1 MRLRLP
7 VYEETSPPRIP
18 SSRPRLAINE
28 EALTPCT
35 PLPGTPADAGH
46 TDLIYDNDCVIL
58 DQERV
63 DDLFDN
69 CRESGG
75 KVTIRGSNNR
85 FYTPL
90 ANATVTCDC
99 CGKITLAEL
108 ARVSP
113 FTEANASSFLLPT
126 VDTVVSWARAKTG
139 LPPA

>member
-1 MRLRLP
+1 LTRR
-7 VYEETSPPRIP
+7 
-18 SSRPRLAINE
+18 
-28 EALTPCT
+28 ALTPR
-35 PLPGTPADAGH
+35 PLPLNPADEGH

-69 CRESGG
+69 CRERPPV
-75 KVTIRGSNNR
+75 VTIRGRDNR
-85 FYTPL
+85 FYTPQ

-113 FTEANASSFLLPT
+113 LTEANYTSSLLPSVAT
-126 VDTVVSWARAKTG
+126 LVSWARAKTG